1 MKSREEIMNML
12 EAFDLCGSLRGAG
25 ELAGVSHHTVARY
38 VAERDAG
45 ELAGDGPRRRKRII
59 DPWLPKI
66 EEWVERSH
74 AKIRADRAFDKL
86 TALGYTGSERTVRRA
101 VAEVKANHRRGRRRV
116 YRPWIP
122 EPGMWAQWDWG
133 TGPVIA
139 GRRTN
144 LFCAWLAWSRFRVV
158 IATWDRT
165 LLAVIGCVDRAM
177 RAFGG
182 AATYWLTDN
191 ERTVTIDHVAG
202 IAVRHRE
209 IVAVGGHY
217 GITVATC
224 VPADPESKGGSEAT
238 VRVAEADL
246 VPTDANLRGDYA
258 GWAELVEACEAFTAE
273 VNARV
278 HRVTRRPPV
287 EMLTA
292 QQPSPARAART
303 PIHGGTHRDPE
314 SLLELHGQL
323 RRRDLLGPTHVGR

>member
-1 MKSREEIMNML
+1 ML
-12 EAFDLCGSLRGAG
+12 EAFDLCGSLRDAG

-158 IATWDRT
+158 MRDLGPHPAHGDR
-165 LLAVIGCVDRAM
+165 LCRPGDASLWRRCRRIGSPTTSARSRSTTSPGCRSGI
-177 RAFGG
+177 RRSLRS
-182 AATYWLTDN
+182 AATTGSRWRRVCR
-191 ERTVTIDHVAG
+191 RTPNPKAG
-202 IAVRHRE
+202 Q
-209 IVAVGGHY
+209 
-217 GITVATC
+217 
-224 VPADPESKGGSEAT
+224 
-238 VRVAEADL
+238 
-246 VPTDANLRGDYA
+246 RGDGA
-258 GWAELVEACEAFTAE
+258 SRQGRLGA
-273 VNARV
+273 
-278 HRVTRRPPV
+278 HRR
-287 EMLTA
+287 E
-292 QQPSPARAART
+292 PARR
-303 PIHGGTHRDPE
+303 
-314 SLLELHGQL
+314 LHQLGRAGQGL
-323 RRRDLLGPTHVGR
+323 